1 MSESNASALSALGKV
16 QEVSAN
22 NVANMNTDGFKAS
35 SVVLE
40 SGPGDD
46 GVRVSAIHQST
57 ASGPMAGEVELSNT
71 DVGREMTTMMTTE
84 NAFSANAVAIRVSEQ
99 MTGHLLNMVA

>member
-1 MSESNASALSALGKV
+1 MSESNASALSALSKV

-40 SGPGDD
+40 SGPGDN
-46 GVRVSAIHQST
+46 GVRVSAIHQNNT
-57 ASGPMAGEVELSNT
+57 PGPLAEGGELSNT
-71 DVGREMTTMMTTE
+71 DVGREMTTMMFTE